1 MKLTEVEKYQSL
13 AIVFAGAAVILGI
26 LLFRAKNPSI
36 TSGVKL
42 ASEAIEECSDRI
54 SDWNRK
60 YPSGTTPSIQSQNEL
75 ILVLQSCGADTD
87 MDAEVE
93 VETTSKK

>member
-1 MKLTEVEKYQSL
+1 MKLTEIEKYQAL
-13 AIVFAGAAVILGI
+13 AIVFAGATVILGI
-26 LLFRAKNPSI
+26 LLFRAKNPTI

-54 SDWNRK
+54 ADWNRK
-60 YPSGTTPSIQSQNEL
+60 YPSDTTPSVQSQNEL

-87 MDAEVE
+87 ASAETDTKE
-93 VETTSKK
+93 